1 MEKEYSSDK
10 TKEKAEGDV
19 QNQTEKSSKDPSAIL
34 SRNKS
39 SSDIATEATHKII
52 LNKTSEDRTLEEN
65 NTTQNNINKTN
76 QSEDKLIVTVRFEVK
91 NNTSLLHVGNMHEEI
106 KIKKKDSLKNLVE
119 NSTSDNLS
127 MMNTT
132 FIAKNSS
139 KANDVENGTILVT
152 ASKETSWITSSSTTT
167 TNSSSSILVSNVTA
181 TTPSTVNNTVNTKT
195 GQNSG
200 EIEKEN
206 PTQRSEMFNI
216 SKVTNMQLMT
226 SVTPSVLNSTVQSLS
241 KVSSSFNIS
250 DTSTVTEIDETGST
264 NYQPELSSI
273 STDQANSK
281 TTTLRR
287 LKRSNGQK
295 KLQAK
300 KKKNFVKSSRNH
312 RLSSYLCYLLCQD
325 KVVLAFI
332 KYFKHKQR

>member
-19 QNQTEKSSKDPSAIL
+19 QNQTEKSSKDPSAII

-39 SSDIATEATHKII
+39 SSDIATEATHKIV

-76 QSEDKLIVTVRFEVK
+76 KSEDKLIVTVRFEVK
-91 NNTSLLHVGNMHEEI
+91 NNTSVLHVGNMHEEI
-106 KIKKKDSLKNLVE
+106 KIKKKDYIKNLLE

-139 KANDVENGTILVT
+139 KANDVENSTISMT
-152 ASKETSWITSSSTTT
+152 ASKETSWIPTSSTTT
-167 TNSSSSILVSNVTA
+167 TNSSSSSLVSNITA
-181 TTPSTVNNTVNTKT
+181 TTPSTVNNTVNKT

-216 SKVTNMQLMT
+216 SEVTNMQLMT

-241 KVSSSFNIS
+241 KVSISFNIS

-264 NYQPELSSI
+264 DYQPELSSI
-273 STDQANSK
+273 STDQAYSK
-281 TTTLRR
+281 TPTLRR